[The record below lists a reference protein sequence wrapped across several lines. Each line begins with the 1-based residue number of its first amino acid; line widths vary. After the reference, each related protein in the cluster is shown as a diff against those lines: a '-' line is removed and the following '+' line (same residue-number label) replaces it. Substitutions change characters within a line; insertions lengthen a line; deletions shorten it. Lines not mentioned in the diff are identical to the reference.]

1 MLMSTISPYLNFS
14 TWVSL
19 YPNMTVTG
27 SPPWEENSTFG
38 YGTAPTPRYYPYP
51 GYEHP
56 DTAEV
61 TIKIVVYSL
70 LLLMALVGNPI
81 VILIVSLNKTMW
93 TPTNFYIMNLAI
105 ADLLIALFC
114 MWIHLVQSMIPN
126 WIFGDFMCR
135 FNNFIQGASVASSIL
150 TMTVIAMDRF
160 YAIIFPLKA
169 RVTDTNAAVVISL
182 VWIAAIAA
190 NVPLLVVL
198 EQKEY
203 LWDDGFLEVWCFESW
218 PNDNY
223 HGYRQAYSMFLF
235 VAIYTIPMLVMTGA
249 YAMIG
254 KKLWNKMTP
263 GVTIMSMESAQAKI
277 KKKVIRMLVVL
288 VLVFFVCWTP
298 YQIIQL
304 YKDFRRKGPLP
315 DWFGDLRYAALL
327 LGYANS
333 SFNPIIYGGFNENFR
348 KGFQDAMKITC
359 CRGNRVE
366 PEMPRV
372 YQDDQGANDLELR
385 PEVIETV
392 SEHM

>member
-1 MLMSTISPYLNFS
+1 MEYWIEKAVRRPGLRCQSELRVVDRSSRDNRSFHHNSRDLSALPKPSSGKMLMSTISPYLNFS

-135 FNNFIQGASVASSIL
+135 FNNFIQERRVVPISISVAL
-150 TMTVIAMDRF
+150 GRHTVVQGTTAGGRSAANPALHAMD
-160 YAIIFPLKA
+160 
-169 RVTDTNAAVVISL
+169 SSEG
-182 VWIAAIAA
+182 
-190 NVPLLVVL
+190 VP
-198 EQKEY
+198 
-203 LWDDGFLEVWCFESW
+203 
-218 PNDNY
+218 
-223 HGYRQAYSMFLF
+223 
-235 VAIYTIPMLVMTGA
+235 
-249 YAMIG
+249 
-254 KKLWNKMTP
+254 
-263 GVTIMSMESAQAKI
+263 
-277 KKKVIRMLVVL
+277 
-288 VLVFFVCWTP
+288 
-298 YQIIQL
+298 
-304 YKDFRRKGPLP
+304 
-315 DWFGDLRYAALL
+315 
-327 LGYANS
+327 
-333 SFNPIIYGGFNENFR
+333 
-348 KGFQDAMKITC
+348 
-359 CRGNRVE
+359 
-366 PEMPRV
+366 
-372 YQDDQGANDLELR
+372 
-385 PEVIETV
+385 
-392 SEHM
+392 